1 MSRDKQIDEMAK
13 AICEHFVPHGCGR
26 CPDCFCEGDALKL
39 YNVCYRKASD
49 VAREIFEELE
59 TVLYK
64 IAKPIIRADG
74 ILETK
79 IMDGFHIR
87 IEDYNA
93 IRKKYESEV
102 EE

>member
-1 MSRDKQIDEMAK
+1 MSRYIDADLMKYILKKTSLDRGRLNLFCRLLDETPTADV
-13 AICEHFVPHGCGR
+13 VPR
-26 CPDCFCEGDALKL
+26 A
-39 YNVCYRKASD
+39 D

-64 IAKPIIRADG
+64 IAKPSIRADG

-93 IRKKYESEV
+93 IRKKYESEGA
-102 EE
+102 E